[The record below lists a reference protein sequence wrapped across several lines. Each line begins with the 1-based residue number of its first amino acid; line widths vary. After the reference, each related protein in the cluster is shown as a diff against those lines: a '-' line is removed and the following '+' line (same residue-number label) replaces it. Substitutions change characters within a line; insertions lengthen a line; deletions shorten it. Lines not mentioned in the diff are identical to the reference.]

1 MCLASISRFNSFKVR
16 KEKKMIFLDSK
27 LSVQLNTS
35 HFNLYISMTFY
46 GKHYIFYA
54 NKGMAEIFRVK
65 LLKIMKLN
73 YRLHIHF
80 IEFAIKLKK

>member
-1 MCLASISRFNSFKVR
+1 
-16 KEKKMIFLDSK
+16 
-27 LSVQLNTS
+27 
-35 HFNLYISMTFY
+35 MTFY
-46 GKHYIFYA
+46 GKHYIFFA
-54 NKGMAEIFRVK
+54 NKGMVEIFRVK